1 MEQELVLG
9 VLIGI
14 LVLVSAFQAFQLAEL
29 NGMVQAMGSVGLL
42 STSLAPAGGSQPQAA
57 GQQVQLPS
65 GLANAPEMVGG
76 C

>member
-1 MEQELVLG
+1 MEQELILG

-29 NGMVQAMGSVGLL
+29 NGRVQAMGAAGLL
-42 STSLAPAGGSQPQAA
+42 STSLAPAGGSQSQAS
-57 GQQVQLPS
+57 GQVQLPS

>member
-1 MEQELVLG
+1 MEQELILG

-29 NGMVQAMGSVGLL
+29 NGRVQAMGAAGLL
-42 STSLAPAGGSQPQAA
+42 STSLAPASGGQAQAA
-57 GQQVQLPS
+57 GQVQLPS